1 MGDLKLF
8 QISEQGT
15 EELYGQSMSIEKSLQ
30 QLFEKNLEQLLGI
43 RFVASEYS
51 TGRTHGG
58 RIDTLGL
65 DENNSPVIIEYK
77 RSTNENVINQGLFYL
92 DWLLDHQAEFELSI
106 LKQYGKEVSDTI
118 DWSNPRLVC
127 IAGGFTKYDEHAVKQ
142 INRNI
147 ELYQYKY
154 YENNLLLLDLV
165 NATTAKPIT
174 ISSDFS
180 VTSKTVSDYLKQ
192 ATVESKDLFDGL
204 VSYLMALGDDVQEN
218 VTKHY
223 IAYKRIKNFA
233 CVEFHP
239 STQKILMYVKVNPDT
254 VTLEPGFTR
263 DMRGIGHYGTGDL
276 EIVLYS
282 HADFEKAKPYIDQSY
297 EAN

>member
-15 EELYGQSMSIEKSLQ
+15 KELYGQSMTIEKSLQ

-77 RSTNENVINQGLFYL
+77 RSTNETVINQGLFYL

-106 LKQYGKEVSDTI
+106 LKQYGKGVSDTI

-154 YENNLLLLDLV
+154 YENDLLLLDLV

-174 ISSDFS
+174 TSTEFS

-192 ATVESKDLFDGL
+192 ATEESRDLFDGL
-204 VSYLMALGDDVQEN
+204 VSYLIALGDDVQEN

-223 IAYKRIKNFA
+223 IAYK
-233 CVEFHP
+233 
-239 STQKILMYVKVNPDT
+239 Y
-254 VTLEPGFTR
+254 
-263 DMRGIGHYGTGDL
+263 
-276 EIVLYS
+276 
-282 HADFEKAKPYIDQSY
+282 
-297 EAN
+297 

>member
-8 QISEQGT
+8 QISAQGT
-15 EELYGQSMSIEKSLQ
+15 KELYGQSMTIEKSLQ

-106 LKQYGKEVSDTI
+106 LKQYGKGVSDTI

-154 YENNLLLLDLV
+154 YENDLLLLDLV

-174 ISSDFS
+174 TSTEFS

-192 ATVESKDLFDGL
+192 ATEESRDLFDGL
-204 VSYLMALGDDVQEN
+204 VSYLIALGDDVQEN

-239 STQKILMYVKVNPDT
+239 STQKILMYVKVDPDT
-254 VTLEPGFTR
+254 VTLERGFTR

-282 HADFEKAKPYIDQSY
+282 NADFEKAKPYIEKSY

>member
-8 QISEQGT
+8 RVSEHQT
-15 EELYGQSMSIEKSLQ
+15 EELHGESMTIEKSLQ
-30 QLFEKNLEQLLGI
+30 QLFERNLEQLLGI
-43 RFVASEYS
+43 RFVASEYG

-77 RSTNENVINQGLFYL
+77 RSTNENVINQGLYYL
-92 DWLLDHQAEFELSI
+92 DWLLDHKAEFELSI
-106 LKQYGKEVSDTI
+106 LKQYGKVISDAI

-154 YENNLLLLDLV
+154 YEDGLLLLDLV
-165 NATTAKPIT
+165 NATTAKPVIT
-174 ISSDFS
+174 STDLG
-180 VTSKTVSDYLKQ
+180 TNSKTVSDYLKQ
-192 ATVESKDLFDGL
+192 ATEEAKDLFDAL
-204 VSYLMALGDDVQEN
+204 VSYLIALGDDVQEN

-239 STQKILMYVKVNPDT
+239 STQKILMYVKVDPDT
-254 VTLEPGFTR
+254 VELEQGFTR

-276 EIVLYS
+276 EIVIYS
-282 HADFEKAKPYIDQSY
+282 MSDFEKAKFYIEKSY